1 MYKILNNKKLND
13 SIYQLDIEAPIVAS
27 KYMPGQYVI
36 VMANSDSERIPLTI
50 YDVNG
55 DTVSLIYQVV
65 GASTLELSKVRD
77 NLYALVGP
85 LGNPS
90 ELVNTDLKA
99 KNILLVC
106 GGVGSAAIYPQAKY
120 FKAHG
125 SNVDIIY
132 GAKNKDALIIEDE
145 LMKVSNNLY
154 LCTDDGSVGFKG
166 NVVEMLKTLDNSYD
180 VCVAIGPMVM
190 MKYVSLYTKE
200 INLKTIVSMN
210 PIMVDG
216 TGMCGACRLV
226 VNNEVRFACV
236 DGPEFDGHQVDFD
249 LAIKRMNM
257 YKTTEGKK
265 YLEELE
271 GNTHHGGCGNCG
283 DKHE

>member
-1 MYKILNNKKLND
+1 MYKIINNKKLND

-27 KYMPGQYVI
+27 KFTPGQYVI

-55 DTVSLIYQVV
+55 DIVSLIYQVV
-65 GASTLELSKVRD
+65 GASTLELSKVKD
-77 NLYALVGP
+77 SLYALVGP

-90 ELVNTDLKA
+90 ELVNTDLKD
-99 KNILLVC
+99 KKILLVC

-120 FKAHG
+120 FKAH
-125 SNVDIIY
+125 SANVDIIY
-132 GAKNKDALIIEDE
+132 GAKNKDVLIIEDE
-145 LMKVSNNLY
+145 LKSVSNNLY
-154 LCTDDGSVGFKG
+154 LCTDDGSVGFNG
-166 NVVEMLKTLDNSYD
+166 NVVDMLKTLDNNYD
-180 VCVAIGPMVM
+180 VCVTIGPMIM
-190 MKYVSLYTKE
+190 MKYVCEYTKTKG
-200 INLKTIVSMN
+200 LKTIASMN
-210 PIMVDG
+210 PIMIDG
-216 TGMCGACRLV
+216 TGMCGACRLI
-226 VNNEVRFACV
+226 VNNEVKFACV

>member
-27 KYMPGQYVI
+27 KFMPGQYVI
-36 VMANSDSERIPLTI
+36 VMANSVSERIPLTI

-65 GASTLELSKVRD
+65 GASTLELSKVKD

-90 ELVNTDLKA
+90 ELVNTDLKD

-120 FKAHG
+120 FKAYG

-145 LMKVSNNLY
+145 LMKVSNKLY

-166 NVVEMLKTLDNSYD
+166 NVVDMLKTLDNSYD

-216 TGMCGACRLV
+216 TGMCGACRLI
-226 VNNEVRFACV
+226 VNDEVKFACV